1 MLSGRLGNGFA
12 IDASDVLWCVIAPA
26 TLFFDCLLTVFVF
39 CEGLLADMARMR
51 ITTCSTCRM
60 SGRSTRKRRTR
71 NSSGFARFCSDSC
84 FKFLLFRFRA
94 RQSEAMAQRSR
105 SLCWYARSLTCELL
119 KRIMCAD
126 VYQSDNP
133 RVACGA
139 RDLAGDRRQ
148 QQRVPGARLPVAG
161 GGARRLPDH
170 GAARGC
176 LVGRSAAVVPA
187 RLFQSV
193 DRRHKLHDLP
203 GRAPRL
209 RSIPLLSFCRREHS
223 RLKLALLAHAKPVR
237 QGERSYLLALL
248 SKQRCFVPDTSARRE
263 RSILRRICA
272 ASRTTARHA
281 APHQRRALPAHS
293 AHLASSRCPRR
304 SVADSAQQAPS
315 ARPDRSRQIP
325 VRAALEATAHL
336 AHPLRFPALLA
347 LCTLESVLCCD
358 RCSLA
363 VVLRQRCRI
372 PSARASAALATSA
385 RLAQQL
391 RRTPLALRSAPAPRA
406 RNSSQTASACLA
418 RRVQRAALHAH
429 VSSIIC
435 RDLD

>member
-1 MLSGRLGNGFA
+1 
-12 IDASDVLWCVIAPA
+12 
-26 TLFFDCLLTVFVF
+26 
-39 CEGLLADMARMR
+39 MARMR

-315 ARPDRSRQIP
+315 ARPDRSRQMP

-336 AHPLRFPALLA
+336 ARLPRFLVLLA
-347 LCTLESVLCCD
+347 LCAFDSCCFLLVIPLS
-358 RCSLA
+358 CIA

-372 PSARASAALATSA
+372 PSARASAMLATSA
-385 RLAQQL
+385 RLAQQP